1 MERTKN
7 TKIHSNR
14 VLIKRFAPYF
24 VKYKG
29 ILFLDLFCASL
40 TTVSELALPMIL
52 RFMTQTATES
62 AALLTPELVFKLAGL
77 YLVLK
82 IIDVLANYYM
92 AKTGHIMGA
101 RIETDMRRDVFNH
114 LQQLSDSYFNETK
127 VGELMARITADLF
140 DITEFAHHCPEEY
153 FIGAIK
159 IIVSFIILINI
170 NVPMTLIIFGIIP
183 IMIFASSKW
192 STRMRRGFKA
202 QRNHIGDL
210 NADIEDS
217 LLGVRVVKSFANEDL
232 EIEKFEKGN
241 QEFLEIKKETYTSM
255 AGFHTVARIFDGVM
269 YLAVILFGGL
279 FIHQGT
285 LSAADL
291 VAYVL
296 YVSTLLQTVR
306 RIVEFTEQFQKGMT
320 GIERFTEI
328 MDQDIEIFDDSDAI
342 VLKDVK
348 GKVQFK
354 DVTFRYTEDGE
365 NILENINLTIEP
377 GENVAL
383 VGPSGGGKTTLC
395 NLIPRFYDVNGGEIL
410 IDDIDVKDIALK
422 SLRDNVGMVQQDVYL
437 FSGTVYE
444 NIVYGKPD
452 ATKEEVI
459 YAAKLANVYQF
470 IMDLPQGFDTYVG
483 ERGLMLSGGQKQ
495 RISIA
500 RVFLKNPPILILDE
514 ATSALDNKSEKV
526 IQHSL
531 ESLSKGRST
540 LTIAH
545 RLTTVQNADR
555 IIVLTP
561 EGIIEEG
568 SHNELMDKK
577 GFYYNLYQ
585 QGGASIETMDLE
597 KLDYSLN

>member
-1 MERTKN
+1 MEKTKN
-7 TKIHSNR
+7 TRVHSNK

-24 VKYKG
+24 TKYRH
-29 ILFLDLFCASL
+29 ILFIDLLCAGL
-40 TTVSELALPMIL
+40 TTVSELVLPIL
-52 RFMTQTATES
+52 LRYMTQTASEDIS
-62 AALLTPELVFKLAGL
+62 LLTPSLIFKLSGM

-82 IIDVLANYYM
+82 IIDVIANYYM

-101 RIETDMRRDVFNH
+101 KIETDMRRDVFNH
-114 LQQLSDSYFNETK
+114 LQKLSDSYFNETK

-159 IIVSFIILINI
+159 IIVSFIVLFNINI
-170 NVPMTLIIFGIIP
+170 AMTLIIFAIIP
-183 IMIFASSKW
+183 IMIIASSKW
-192 STRMRRGFKA
+192 SKMMRRGFKA
-202 QRNHIGDL
+202 QRNHIGNL

-217 LLGVRVVKSFANEDL
+217 LLGVRVVKSFANEDK

-241 QEFLEIKKETYTSM
+241 QEFLEIKKETYSSM
-255 AGFHTVARIFDGVM
+255 AGFHTVTRAFDGIM
-269 YLAVILFGGL
+269 YVAVILFGGL
-279 FIHQGT
+279 FINKGT
-285 LSAADL
+285 LQPSDL

-296 YVSTLLQTVR
+296 YVTTLLQTVR
-306 RIVEFTEQFQKGMT
+306 RIVEFTEQFQRGMT
-320 GIERFTEI
+320 GIERFIEI
-328 MDQDIEIFDDSDAI
+328 MDQDIEIFDDKDA
-342 VLKDVK
+342 VELKDVK
-348 GKVQFK
+348 GKVELR
-354 DVTFRYTEDGE
+354 DVTFRYNENGE
-365 NILENINLTIEP
+365 NILEDTNLIINP

-395 NLIPRFYDVNGGEIL
+395 NLIPRFYDVNEGKVL
-410 IDDIDVKDIALK
+410 VDDIDVKSLTLK
-422 SLRDNVGMVQQDVYL
+422 SLRENIGMVQQDVYL
-437 FSGTVYE
+437 FSGTVYD
-444 NIVYGKPD
+444 NIIYGKPE

-459 YAAKLANVYQF
+459 KAAKLANVYDF

-526 IQHSL
+526 IQKSL
-531 ESLSKGRST
+531 EMLAEGRST

-555 IIVLTP
+555 IIVLT
-561 EGIIEEG
+561 EDGIVEQG
-568 SHNELMDKK
+568 SHQELMDKE
-577 GFYYNLYQ
+577 GFYYNLYK
-585 QGGASIETMDLE
+585 QGGASLETMDLE
-597 KLDYSLN
+597 KLNYNI